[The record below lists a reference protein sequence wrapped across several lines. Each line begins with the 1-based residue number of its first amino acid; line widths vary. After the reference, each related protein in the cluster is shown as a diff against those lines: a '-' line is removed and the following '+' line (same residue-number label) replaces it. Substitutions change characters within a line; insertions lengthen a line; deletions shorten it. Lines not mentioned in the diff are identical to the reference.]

1 MDYVVILGLVAAT
14 FTTLAYL
21 PQAIKAWRTRSTK
34 DLSFGMFLMFAI
46 GVSLW
51 LIYGILIKDIPL
63 IAANAVTSVLAFS
76 ILIMKIRYG

>member
-1 MDYVVILGLVAAT
+1 MDYVVVLGLIAAA

-21 PQAIKAWRTRSTK
+21 PQAIKAWRTKSTK
-34 DLSFGMFLMFAI
+34 DLSFGMFLMFSI

-63 IAANAVTSVLAFS
+63 IAANAVTSLLAFS
-76 ILIMKIRYG
+76 ILIFKIRYG